1 MLKLL
6 VADDHAIV
14 RRGLIQIIS
23 EAGGILVVGEAGR
36 ASEVYEILAKTPV
49 DILLLD
55 INLPGING
63 LEILKQV
70 RNDYPDI
77 SVLILTMFPEEQFAF
92 RAFKGGAS
100 GYLTKESA
108 PEELIR
114 ALQKISSGGKYLSA
128 SLAEKLACYI
138 GTKDNSLPHQTLS
151 DREFQV
157 MKMLAASKTVSEIAQ
172 ELHLSV
178 KTISTYRAR
187 ILQKMRMNKNADI
200 TQYAITNKLLD

>member
-6 VADDHAIV
+6 IVDDHAIV
-14 RRGLIQIIS
+14 RKGLIQIIS
-23 EAGGILVVGEAGR
+23 ETGGMLVVGEAAR
-36 ASEVYEILAKTPV
+36 ASEVYEILAKKPV

-55 INLPGING
+55 INLPGVNG

-70 RNDYPDI
+70 KNDYPEI
-77 SVLILTMFPEEQFAF
+77 AVLILTMFPEEQFAF
-92 RAFKGGAS
+92 RAIKGGAS

-108 PEELIR
+108 PEELIK
-114 ALQKISSGGKYLSA
+114 ALHKISSGGKYISA
-128 SLAEKLACYI
+128 SLAEKLAFYI
-138 GTKDNSLPHQTLS
+138 GTKDTDLPHQALS

-187 ILQKMRMNKNADI
+187 ILQKMRMNKNADL
-200 TQYAITNKLLD
+200 TQYAITNKLLG